1 MRFSWKVIPRNMLL
15 FGVHLSN
22 VTLQSNLLI
31 RRIQYEWNNPELVKK
46 EKEEFLA
53 KTKELQ
59 EQKANQLAEVAK
71 D

>member
-22 VTLQSNLLI
+22 VTLQANLLI

-53 KTKELQ
+53 KTKKLQ